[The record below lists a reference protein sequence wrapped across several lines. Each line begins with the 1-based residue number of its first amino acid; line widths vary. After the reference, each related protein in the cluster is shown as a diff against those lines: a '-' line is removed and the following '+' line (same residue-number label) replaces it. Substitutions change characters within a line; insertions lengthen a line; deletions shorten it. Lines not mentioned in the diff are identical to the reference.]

1 MLMTTCRTAP
11 DRRQIS
17 GVNPPVADRP
27 KGPWFNWK
35 HGTLEEM
42 LTSGSLSGANA

>member
-1 MLMTTCRTAP
+1 MLMATCRTAP
-11 DRRQIS
+11 DHPQIS

-27 KGPWFNWK
+27 KGPGFNWK
-35 HGTLEEM
+35 HGALEGM

>member
-1 MLMTTCRTAP
+1 MTTCRTAP

-17 GVNPPVADRP
+17 GVNPTVADRP

-42 LTSGSLSGANA
+42 LTSGSLSGADA

>member
-27 KGPWFNWK
+27 KDPWFNWK
-35 HGTLEEM
+35 HGALEGM
-42 LTSGSLSGANA
+42 LTSGSRSDANA

>member
-1 MLMTTCRTAP
+1 MTTCRTAP

-17 GVNPPVADRP
+17 GVNPPVADRS

>member
-1 MLMTTCRTAP
+1 MTTCRTAP
-11 DRRQIS
+11 DWCQIS

-27 KGPWFNWK
+27 KGPRFNWK
-35 HGTLEEM
+35 RGALEGM